1 MSRAGYYD
9 GGFFD
14 GGAWRYDAT
23 GTSPSIDMAPAH
35 DPYALELQPNG
46 HQANVGY
53 DAGLPVASRS
63 DLGEPPVASAL
74 AVYAYPP
81 VDIGSATAV
90 SRGEVGGPEGT
101 ETSAEVTVVWG
112 PTDAGTGSPDDW
124 ANQRA
129 LGTKTAWNL
138 FPETIANA
146 GSNTY
151 YRFHAMNEDGSAWSD
166 PVVSYRSARLPA
178 VAEASVTHIT
188 RHEATAHWTLTDD
201 GDRET
206 TACFLY
212 WTNGGAVTSSVPYG
226 ICSEGTA
233 LFRVE
238 GLEAATTYGWL
249 LEFANNAGV
258 VRTAPV
264 SFTTFTTDPAV
275 RYMTP
280 TGAGLCDGSDWAN
293 AFSNLQEA
301 VDFCRYQ
308 GDVIYMQAG
317 EYIQT
322 LADINDVSNYYITNR
337 PGLTIYGRYAG
348 EGSPGERVET
358 RTVIRRHQSRERR
371 LVYASNSTIHLVGV
385 DWADGKYT
393 TTYAFDGFGW
403 WMKGCNLS
411 AADCRFAGNYVGTS
425 GAHSYRGGAFYT
437 EGGSLAFADCEFM
450 GNGFGIWTDNSHAFG
465 GAIYATSASS
475 VECLR
480 CVFDRNTAGSS
491 YHDSQGGA
499 LRLASC
505 GSVAINDCRFLTNS
519 VPKSST
525 HPTTRAYGGAIYA
538 SGVTTLVIA
547 DSHFAGNNSVGPA
560 GIGGC
565 LYLSGGKT
573 VMNRCAMVFNGK
585 AGDTTGTL
593 GSIALLSGS
602 LHATNVLQA
611 ATTRGTGF
619 DIRGGAA
626 ELVNVTAAN
635 CSQGYGV
642 NVSGGTCTLKNSILW
657 GNTSGGVSGNV
668 TATYSCLQDE
678 IEGEGNMMEDP
689 LFADAMYFHA
699 FSRGGYYTGWFKPSG
714 EWRTD
719 RIEGTTKSM
728 SPTID
733 AGPRGWPFGG
743 EPEPRGRR
751 INLGAYGGTP
761 TASKTCQ
768 TGIVILLR

>member
-9 GGFFD
+9 DGFFD

-23 GTSPSIDMAPAH
+23 ATSPSIDMAPAH
-35 DPYALELQPNG
+35 DPYDLEPQPNG
-46 HQANVGY
+46 HWANVGY

-63 DLGEPPVASAL
+63 DLGEPPHATAL

-81 VDIGSATAV
+81 VDVGPATAV
-90 SRGEVGGPEGT
+90 ARGEVGGPEGAG
-101 ETSAEVTVVWG
+101 TSAEVTIVWG
-112 PTDAGTGSPDDW
+112 AADAGTGSLDAW

-129 LGTKTAWNL
+129 LGTKTAWDL

-151 YRFHAMNEDGSAWSD
+151 YRFHAVNEDGSAWSD
-166 PVVSYRSARLPA
+166 PVISYRSPRLPA
-178 VAEASVTHIT
+178 VAGAPVTHIT
-188 RHEATAHWTLTDD
+188 RHEATVHWTLADD
-201 GDRET
+201 GESEA
-206 TACFLY
+206 TASVLY
-212 WTNGGAVTSSVPYG
+212 WTDGGTATSTVPYG
-226 ICSEGTA
+226 ICTVGAA
-233 LFRVE
+233 LLRVE
-238 GLEAATTYGWL
+238 GLEAGTTYGWL
-249 LEFANNAGV
+249 VEVANNAGT
-258 VRTAPV
+258 VRTAPG
-264 SFTTFTTDPAV
+264 TFTTCTTAPAA
-275 RYMTP
+275 RYVTP
-280 TGAGLCDGSDWAN
+280 GGAGLCDGSDWAN

-308 GDVIYMQAG
+308 GDAIYMQAG
-317 EYIQT
+317 EYVQVQM
-322 LADINDVSNYYITNR
+322 DINDLNHYHITNR
-337 PGLTIYGRYAG
+337 PGLAISGRYAG
-348 EGSPGERVET
+348 QGTPGERVET

-371 LVYASNSTIHLVGV
+371 LVHAENSTIHLDGV

-393 TTYAFDGFGW
+393 VTYAFDGFGW

-505 GSVAINDCRFLTNS
+505 GSVTINECQFLTNS

-525 HPTTRAYGGAIYA
+525 HPTTFAYGGAIYA
-538 SGVTTLVIA
+538 NAVPTLTIA
-547 DSHFAGNNSVGPA
+547 NTHFAGNYTVGPA
-560 GIGGC
+560 GIGGL

-573 VMNRCAMVFNGK
+573 VMNRCSMVFNGK

-593 GSIALLSGS
+593 GSITLLSGS
-602 LHATNVLQA
+602 LYATNVLQA

-619 DIRGGAA
+619 DIRGGTA

-635 CSQGYGV
+635 GSQGYGV
-642 NVSGGTCTLKNSILW
+642 SVSGGTCAIKNSIIW

-678 IEGEGNMMEDP
+678 IEGEGNKMEDP
-689 LFADAMYFHA
+689 LFADATYFHA
-699 FSRGGYYTGWFKPSG
+699 FSRGGYYTGWFKPTG

-719 RIEGTTKSM
+719 RAPGITKSM

-761 TASKTCQ
+761 TASRTCQ